1 MLNLNNS
8 GKLIFVQPGV
18 YISDKDVPSQFDTFF
33 IQAFFGRRSTGDDV
47 GRIVESTND
56 NYKLRVLMKKKINK
70 RMEVVSPEV
79 FEK

>member
-1 MLNLNNS
+1 L
-8 GKLIFVQPGV
+8 
-18 YISDKDVPSQFDTFF
+18 
-33 IQAFFGRRSTGDDV
+33 IQAFFGRRSTGGDI

-56 NYKLRVLMKKKINK
+56 NYKLRVLMEKKINK

>member
-1 MLNLNNS
+1 
-8 GKLIFVQPGV
+8 VH
-18 YISDKDVPSQFDTFF
+18 ISNEDVLSQFDTSL
-33 IQAFFGRRSTGDDV
+33 IQALFGRRSTEGDV
-47 GRIVESTND
+47 GRIVESTNV